1 MAGPVQT
8 ARLLGQLEMM
18 RAMATREVGSLEPD
32 VNVQA
37 SPMGEFTELF
47 KSQVDSVNRS
57 QQTAKELAQAFE
69 LGEPGVDLVDVMIA
83 AQKSRVQFEALAEV
97 RNKLLGAYQEV
108 MSMQV

>member
-1 MAGPVQT
+1 MATPVNT
-8 ARLLGQLEMM
+8 ARLMGQLEMM
-18 RAMATREVGSLEPD
+18 RAMAAQEVGPLEPTKESLS
-32 VNVQA
+32 
-37 SPMGEFTELF
+37 SPAGQFAELL
-47 KSQVDSVNRS
+47 KSQVSSVN
-57 QQTAKELAQAFE
+57 QAQDTARNLAEAFE

>member
-1 MAGPVQT
+1 MANPVNT
-8 ARLLGQLEMM
+8 ARLMGQLEMM
-18 RAMATREVGSLEPD
+18 RAMAAQEVGSLEP
-32 VNVQA
+32 NSQTLT
-37 SPMGEFTELF
+37 SPAGQFAELL
-47 KSQVDSVNRS
+47 KAQVDNVNRAQDS
-57 QQTAKELAQAFE
+57 ARNLAEAFE